1 MFCFLVFLKSLTTQ
15 VSSVG
20 SPSRE
25 FPPAVQQK
33 CLGIHLCKV
42 TPGDVALAVRDLEF
56 MNCSIVYIFLTV
68 YTWLYVSVFIHL
80 LILSLIYTSI
90 PSMSV
95 SVSLE
100 HCCVVYTILGTE
112 GTVQSTCSEE
122 VSGIVT
128 VNYIIELPT
137 QKENELREYI
147 AHRLILKE

>member
-1 MFCFLVFLKSLTTQ
+1 M
-15 VSSVG
+15 
-20 SPSRE
+20 
-25 FPPAVQQK
+25 
-33 CLGIHLCKV
+33 
-42 TPGDVALAVRDLEF
+42 ALAVRDLEF

-90 PSMSV
+90 PSLSV

>member
-1 MFCFLVFLKSLTTQ
+1 
-15 VSSVG
+15 
-20 SPSRE
+20 
-25 FPPAVQQK
+25 
-33 CLGIHLCKV
+33 
-42 TPGDVALAVRDLEF
+42 

-147 AHRLILKE
+147 AHRLILKEWSPIDICKVVKYKVIYVNSVIFFFFLRSITAWNPFHLLFPSPHLPHAHKQWYGT